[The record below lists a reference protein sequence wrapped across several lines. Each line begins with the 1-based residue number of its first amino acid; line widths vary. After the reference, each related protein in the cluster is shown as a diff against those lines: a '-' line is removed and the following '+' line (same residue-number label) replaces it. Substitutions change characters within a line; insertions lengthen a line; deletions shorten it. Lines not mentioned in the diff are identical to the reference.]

1 MTTTLQSTTVP
12 GFNPA
17 KGAVSVRDV
26 HCAPL
31 PAVEQ
36 NPASDLISEIAPAVN
51 RAAAKMAK
59 TYLVRLSKGGVIQTC
74 DLKNIAWVKV
84 IVNLEAIAQKS
95 ADERAKYVYTIG
107 VNAIRD
113 EFRYI
118 STDGDEALSLS
129 SSGALS
135 GVKDSSYDGDNDA
148 VLSEVEPASE
158 SWTPP
163 TIWSAWETLDGD
175 QRYKLLKMAG
185 LRGATVLAKDGPR
198 VSCAKAKWSAI
209 PLDYQLEIE
218 SAWKQEAKG
227 ALRRMKHES
236 GNRPRNVFGFA
247 SDSLPA
253 PTELARITPPKL
265 RATALLVHGA
275 GFITEG
281 DDDSINSGK
290 IAKILGRSERTIHRD
305 NAELLKLWG
314 AYSRAD
320 AAEKSDEEKFPRYPL
335 HVDVA
340 REFESIPDGAQ
351 MPQAQYPVLDDA
363 MMTPGRLR
371 SLRLRMKKYHTDFG
385 SAVVTQTIVTPKANI
400 YACGPDKVF
409 KIIAG
414 FENPVGVSEGHSR
427 TIDCFWSGR
436 GWTPIV
442 CRDGVKQPI
451 VWLHNWSAS
460 DAPELFGEKPNERKD
475 DGRAPGAP
483 VYAGVGL
490 GESPAR
496 LLNTL
501 TNGWGGCGG
510 GSSIVTPQ
518 YFPLVT
524 PLLGAAEQ
532 RAMFYRQAHKK
543 PPFTRVGN
551 WTQTRQL
558 SPLYLTT
565 QRSTSVALY
574 PREQVEEKPT
584 YCACELCKEMR
595 KEDQRWFD
603 YARAADI
610 FRNLNESSLDYEPLK
625 RNARRV
631 GIMHGFDTLVGDER
645 IRRTHF
651 VFEIRGAELW
661 TAEDFRKKIYVLT
674 PPPSRPS
681 YVESPYPHDW
691 SDTVEV
697 VETACIPPCKHVC
710 KEACAARC
718 LHAIKHSGK
727 YAALAHR
734 VLNHH
739 RIDCSNDP
747 LSPAEVA
754 ALYDK
759 DERKKRADGQ
769 KAFAAD
775 NEAIRTYN
783 AALCADP
790 ERLREADERIHEAI
804 LAVNGIEIAGV
815 K

>member
-1 MTTTLQSTTVP
+1 MTTTLQSATVP

-59 TYLVRLSKGGVIQTC
+59 TYFVRLSKGGVIQTC

-129 SSGALS
+129 SNGALD
-135 GVKDSSYDGDNDA
+135 GVKDSSYDGDNDT

-236 GNRPRNVFGFA
+236 GNHPRNVFGFA
-247 SDSLPA
+247 SDSLPP

-371 SLRLRMKKYHTDFG
+371 SLRHRMEKFHTDF
-385 SAVVTQTIVTPKANI
+385 SDAVVTATLVTPRANI
-400 YACGPDKVF
+400 YECGPQPSVF

-414 FENPVGVSEGHSR
+414 FKDSVAVSEGHSR
-427 TIDCFWSGR
+427 TIDAQWDY
-436 GWTPIV
+436 
-442 CRDGVKQPI
+442 RDKRWVP
-451 VWLHNWSAS
+451 VRLAT
-460 DAPELFGEKPNERKD
+460 GEKCKRGVSQRWNLSTDAKVPRQPYVWGHDWSDTAIASEMGN
-475 DGRAPGAP
+475 AP
-483 VYAGVGL
+483 
-490 GESPAR
+490 
-496 LLNTL
+496 
-501 TNGWGGCGG
+501 
-510 GSSIVTPQ
+510 
-518 YFPLVT
+518 
-524 PLLGAAEQ
+524 
-532 RAMFYRQAHKK
+532 
-543 PPFTRVGN
+543 TR
-551 WTQTRQL
+551 
-558 SPLYLTT
+558 LYLTT
-565 QRSTSVALY
+565 QRQTVNPMY
-574 PREQVEEKPT
+574 PREAEDRNPAW
-584 YCACELCKEMR
+584 CNCPLCQTMR
-595 KEDQRWFD
+595 KLDSLGMD
-603 YARAADI
+603 YADAASRATFGNVKPYSTIED
-610 FRNLNESSLDYEPLK
+610 RPL
-625 RNARRV
+625 RRSPLRV
-631 GIMHGFDTLVGDER
+631 GIMHGFDTVVGEAR
-645 IRRTHF
+645 IRKTHF
-651 VFEIRGAELW
+651 ISAAGGVELW
-661 TAEDFRKKIYVLT
+661 TVEDSGHAREVLT
-674 PPPSRPS
+674 GQTGNFLTFPIFNPESVRLFLPATPAPMRPWLPAVGSLPSWGDAPWLVDNVQAKLLLDGTLATR
-681 YVESPYPHDW
+681 
-691 SDTVEV
+691 
-697 VETACIPPCKHVC
+697 A
-710 KEACAARC
+710 
-718 LHAIKHSGK
+718 
-727 YAALAHR
+727 AHR
-734 VLNHH
+734 GNPWHEIILVEYMSAEEIANVWYKKH
-739 RIDCSNDP
+739 RYWLDRVKAVRASEATSEKI
-747 LSPAEVA
+747 
-754 ALYDK
+754 
-759 DERKKRADGQ
+759 RADFVGSIFELWETDSV
-769 KAFAAD
+769 KLVLESED
-775 NEAIRTYN
+775 
-783 AALCADP
+783 D
-790 ERLREADERIHEAI
+790 
-804 LAVNGIEIAGV
+804 LAELVAEI